1 MAAADTKSQVETVFQ
16 ALLVMIID
24 GTYPEKSRLPA
35 ERELCKQLAT
45 SRGTLRE
52 ALRRLSDWGV
62 VAARQGSGI
71 TVQAK
76 SDWLFDVV
84 PAYLQHQIATQPT
97 AELIPLFKELM
108 HAQRDIFIM
117 ALRIA
122 SRTANQ
128 NKLHMALARAHEAVS
143 LKDDPVAFAEADFAT
158 ISAVIAS
165 SDLLPL
171 QWLMNRIRGVFA
183 QIIADFSALASTPD
197 GYIEFYET
205 LVALMKQHDE
215 DAVVAHAT
223 HYLTRIDDMIL
234 DALESLLAQAG
245 PASPQPNNEDVS
257 RKRHD

>member
-1 MAAADTKSQVETVFQ
+1 MSAADKQSQVETVFRS
-16 ALLVMIID
+16 LLVMIID

-52 ALRRLSDWGV
+52 ALRRLSDWNV
-62 VAARQGSGI
+62 VESRQGSGI
-71 TVQAK
+71 TVRAK
-76 SDWLFDVV
+76 TDWLFDVV
-84 PAYLQHQIATQPT
+84 PTYLQHQIATKP
-97 AELIPLFKELM
+97 AADLLPLFQELM

-122 SRTANQ
+122 SRTAET
-128 NKLHMALARAHEAVS
+128 NKLHKALARAHDAIA
-143 LKDDPVAFAEADFAT
+143 LKDDPAAFAAADFET

-183 QIIADFSALASTPD
+183 QIIADFAALAAAPE

-205 LVALMKQHDE
+205 LVALMKTHDE

-223 HYLTRIDDMIL
+223 AYLTKMDDTIL
-234 DALESLLAQAG
+234 AALRPLFEQSETIGQNTERQDHDQA
-245 PASPQPNNEDVS
+245 D
-257 RKRHD
+257 